1 MATRTKEEVW
11 STLKNRVTEALE
23 QEKIRLASVLSE
35 LEQTSK
41 TLVELAEMKKDY
53 HPDRLAPSVRN
64 SASIGQI
71 RRNWNFVSSLE
82 EAIRKTNQQKLL
94 IKKKEKGI
102 RRECVQ
108 LENELKKYQTLEDRA
123 IAKRRKSEAL
133 KESKEADEMASIYW
147 LRQKAE

>member
-1 MATRTKEEVW
+1 MATRAKEEVW

-23 QEKIRLASVLSE
+23 QEKIRLGSVLSE

-41 TLVELAEMKKDY
+41 TLVELEEMKTDY
-53 HPDRLAPSVRN
+53 PPDRLAPSVRN

-94 IKKKEKGI
+94 IRKKEKGI
-102 RRECVQ
+102 RR
-108 LENELKKYQTLEDRA
+108 
-123 IAKRRKSEAL
+123 
-133 KESKEADEMASIYW
+133 
-147 LRQKAE
+147 